1 MASSNLP
8 LEIASTLQSA
18 SINRSPSPSHDLNP
32 STTSSQ
38 KQPVSLQPPST
49 SSLENEPYDE
59 IDDEEEEDIPYSVL
73 KPIPRRQS
81 FPPLPDLRFEQSYL
95 ASIAGAETWGRV
107 VYITVRDQVCLP
119 SFQSD
124 SNSTPTPNSKSQLQ
138 IPSSNLTTT
147 GNTPPPPRDPL
158 DPHPPRLAALQ
169 PRHNP
174 LRFLRWRKAA
184 KMVV

>member
-1 MASSNLP
+1 MNLVNLVNNTSPPNPNLHSITTTTLTMASSNLP
-8 LEIASTLQSA
+8 LGIASTLQSA

-32 STTSSQ
+32 STSSSQ

-59 IDDEEEEDIPYSVL
+59 IDGDEEEEDIPYSVL

-107 VYITVRDQVCLP
+107 VYITVRDQVYLLLP
-119 SFQSD
+119 KF
-124 SNSTPTPNSKSQLQ
+124 
-138 IPSSNLTTT
+138 
-147 GNTPPPPRDPL
+147 
-158 DPHPPRLAALQ
+158 
-169 PRHNP
+169 
-174 LRFLRWRKAA
+174 
-184 KMVV
+184 

>member
-1 MASSNLP
+1 MSLYLLEEGCGCNSELDLRSAKLTHEPSEPRQPTPLHPISNPPPTTTTTLTMASSNLP

-38 KQPVSLQPPST
+38 KQPVSLQQPQPPST

-59 IDDEEEEDIPYSVL
+59 IDDDEEDIPYSVL

-107 VYITVRDQVCLP
+107 VYITVRDQVYLLL
-119 SFQSD
+119 
-124 SNSTPTPNSKSQLQ
+124 PNS
-138 IPSSNLTTT
+138 
-147 GNTPPPPRDPL
+147 
-158 DPHPPRLAALQ
+158 
-169 PRHNP
+169 
-174 LRFLRWRKAA
+174 
-184 KMVV
+184 